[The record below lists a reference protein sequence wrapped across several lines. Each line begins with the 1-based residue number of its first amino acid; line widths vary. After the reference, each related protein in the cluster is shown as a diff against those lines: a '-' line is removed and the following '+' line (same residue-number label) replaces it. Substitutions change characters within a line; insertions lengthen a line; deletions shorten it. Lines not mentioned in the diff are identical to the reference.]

1 MRREFRERQNRIKKN
16 SNTSVF
22 ITGGVLILAIAT
34 FIITFIVYSN
44 KLDNDLYSFDS
55 EYLAQYTNTLEVD
68 ITNEV
73 TESASSS
80 IGKTVEES
88 ENIIKEETNNIKS
101 KNNINKITQTS
112 TATKVDAKPT
122 TKEEKDPTFQ
132 SPIEGKIQKEYAKDS
147 LVYSETLK
155 EWTTHLGLDVKAER
169 ATVVKAAADGTVK
182 YIKND
187 PRYGLTIII
196 EHSNGFETRYANLL
210 TTEFVSEGE
219 EVKAGQTIG
228 TVGDSAI
235 YEIVDESHLHF
246 EILKDSES
254 LNPAQ
259 YIDF

>member
-112 TATKVDAKPT
+112 TATKVDANQLPKRKRT
-122 TKEEKDPTFQ
+122 QLFKAQ
-132 SPIEGKIQKEYAKDS
+132 
-147 LVYSETLK
+147 LK
-155 EWTTHLGLDVKAER
+155 EKF
-169 ATVVKAAADGTVK
+169 K
-182 YIKND
+182 KNMQ
-187 PRYGLTIII
+187 
-196 EHSNGFETRYANLL
+196 
-210 TTEFVSEGE
+210 
-219 EVKAGQTIG
+219 K
-228 TVGDSAI
+228 
-235 YEIVDESHLHF
+235 IV
-246 EILKDSES
+246 
-254 LNPAQ
+254 
-259 YIDF
+259 